1 MNMLFSL
8 KTQTLQLCAKLLNSV
23 MGFDHDFTYWYSP
36 ADLRAA
42 RIHDNPVVLLEVETV
57 IGANFSFLIVIKVE
71 LEEQIPRS
79 LNWPLA
85 FVRARMTLG
94 WLASATEAAATGTP
108 VTL

>member
-1 MNMLFSL
+1 
-8 KTQTLQLCAKLLNSV
+8 

-42 RIHDNPVVLLEVETV
+42 RIQDEPVVLLEVETV
-57 IGANFSFLIVIKVE
+57 TGANLSFLMVIKVE
-71 LEEQIPRS
+71 VEEQTPRS

-85 FVRARMTLG
+85 SVRARMTLG
-94 WLASATEAAATGTP
+94 WLASATQAPATGTP